1 MTSEVITVPAGR
13 RPPPYWNA
21 SVFIEGSADDPGRS
35 ATPWRAEVIAMLKD
49 RWRHPGRLVV
59 FVSGHHEQAGEA
71 GADWHDYAL
80 GIADVAA
87 FWWPGN
93 PDSRLPQAMLA
104 ACEDSQ
110 RAVLGAPPHAEE
122 LLGYADRHGIAAAT
136 TLDGMISAALGL
148 IGSGA
153 RRTGGER
160 EVPLPVW
167 RSASFQRWYA
177 AQTSARNTLVSAR
190 LAWTL
195 RAGPGQGPLTYWAL
209 CVHIYVS
216 AEDRVKSNEV
226 VISRPD
232 ISVLA
237 LYRRQPALDDSIV
250 VLVREFRSPASTPDG
265 FIHELPGGSG
275 DAGVDARE
283 QAATETLEETGL
295 AIDARRIRRLGSR
308 QLAGTMSAHH
318 ARLFSAEISDDE
330 IIRLRAT
337 QDTPHG
343 AGDTERTW
351 VEVTTFGN
359 IRTNHIVD
367 WATLGMIAE
376 ALLDT
381 STPRQ

>member
-1 MTSEVITVPAGR
+1 
-13 RPPPYWNA
+13 
-21 SVFIEGSADDPGRS
+21 
-35 ATPWRAEVIAMLKD
+35 MLKD

-226 VISRPD
+226 VISRP
-232 ISVLA
+232 IS
-237 LYRRQPALDDSIV
+237 PSW
-250 VLVREFRSPASTPDG
+250 RSTGGSPPSMTASSCWSGNSAVPPRLSDG

-308 QLAGTMSAHH
+308 QLAGTMSADH

-330 IIRLRAT
+330 IIRPRAT